1 MTPYYSDDL
10 VAIYQ
15 GDCREV
21 LPALDLVDV
30 ALILTDPPYDQDSR
44 WAFDFLA
51 ESAHEVL
58 SPDGA
63 LVTYCGVRQMPYALS
78 ALAATMQ
85 YRWTLAVE
93 HHQSA
98 PIPGMWV
105 LDEWKPVLW
114 FELKHNHQQRY
125 LPTRLRGVAS
135 KGWHRWGQPATHA
148 AQLIDFLTVE
158 DDTILDPFL
167 GGGTNLRVAK
177 DLGRKAIGIEL
188 DEAACEIAANRCRQ
202 EVLGLGAA

>member
-1 MTPYYSDDL
+1 MKPYYADPF
-10 VAIYQ
+10 VTIYH

-21 LPALDLVDV
+21 LPALALTEIR
-30 ALILTDPPYDQDSR
+30 LILTDPPYDRDAR

-51 ESAHEVL
+51 QAAPEVL
-58 SPDGA
+58 SDDGA
-63 LVTYCGVRQMPYALS
+63 LVTYCGVRQMPYAFP
-78 ALAATMQ
+78 ALAATLR

-148 AQLIDFLTVE
+148 AQLLDFLTAPGE
-158 DDTILDPFL
+158 TILDPFL

-177 DLGRKAIGIEL
+177 DLGRLAIGIEE
-188 DEAACEIAANRCRQ
+188 DEAACEIAAQRCSQ
-202 EVLGLGAA
+202 EVLGLSA